1 MIVARMIGANDRV
14 IQRRCRSAFA
24 GNFCRDALVD
34 FRRQARID
42 QNGQLRL
49 PKHIDES
56 RRNHF
61 ASSIDGSGASR
72 CVEIADSH
80 NLAVPDSNISGV
92 PGRAGAI
99 DDVAVGDDNVE
110 RLRCGGPERRAA

>member
-14 IQRRCRSAFA
+14 IQRRRRSAFT
-24 GNFCRDALVD
+24 GDFCRDALVD

-49 PKHIDES
+49 AKHIDES

-80 NLAVPDSNISGV
+80 NLAVTDSNICRRT
-92 PGRAGAI
+92 RAS
-99 DDVAVGDDNVE
+99 
-110 RLRCGGPERRAA
+110 RCHR